1 MPDNRL
7 RASFQRK
14 ISPVSSPN
22 WDTVAIVGVGLI
34 GCSLGLAL
42 LQRKLA
48 RRVIGVGRRESSLAA
63 AMEVGAVD
71 AVTTDLAEGVR
82 EASAVVVC
90 TPVSRIAED
99 IVRAAAAAPAGA
111 LLTDAGSVKQ
121 SVVQGVVELAR
132 QQSLMPEKLRFVG
145 SHPLAGSE
153 KSGPQYATADLFVGR
168 MVLIT
173 PEEDTDPAITAE
185 ATALWQAAGA
195 VVQTMSPAEHD
206 QILAST
212 SHLPHVVASVLAAG
226 IPTPWW
232 AFSAGGLRDTT
243 RIAAGDPELWRQIV
257 MANREALLGRLQ
269 QFEHDLAEFRTALA
283 AGDGDRLLQLLALG
297 KEHRDALGN

>member
-1 MPDNRL
+1 MRGNRC

-34 GCSLGLAL
+34 GGSLGLAL
-42 LQRKLA
+42 RQRKLA
-48 RRVIGVGRRESSLAA
+48 RRVIGVGRRQSSLVAA
-63 AMEVGAVD
+63 LDVGAVD
-71 AVTTDLAEGVR
+71 ATTTDLAEGVR

-99 IVRAAAAAPAGA
+99 IVRAAAAAPPGT

-121 SVVQGVVELAR
+121 SVVVGVAELAR
-132 QQSLMPEKLRFVG
+132 QQSLSPDKLRFVG

-173 PEEDTDPAITAE
+173 PEDDTDPAITAE
-185 ATALWQAAGA
+185 ATALWEAVGA
-195 VVQTMSPAEHD
+195 VVQTMPPAEHD

-226 IPTPWW
+226 IPGPWW

-243 RIAAGDPELWRQIV
+243 RIAAGDPELWRQILL
-257 MANREALLGRLQ
+257 ANREALLGRLQ
-269 QFEHDLAEFRTALA
+269 HFERDLAEFRAALA
-283 AGDGDRLLQLLALG
+283 AGDGDRLFQLLALG
-297 KEHRDALGN
+297 KEQRDALGN

>member
-1 MPDNRL
+1 MRGNRC

-34 GCSLGLAL
+34 GGSLGLAL
-42 LQRKLA
+42 RQRKLA
-48 RRVIGVGRRESSLAA
+48 RRVIGVGRRASSLAA
-63 AMEVGAVD
+63 ALDVGAVD
-71 AVTTDLAEGVR
+71 ATTTDLAEGVR

-99 IVRAAAAAPAGA
+99 IVLAAAAAPPGT

-121 SVVQGVVELAR
+121 SVVQGVAELAR
-132 QQSLMPEKLRFVG
+132 QQSLKPGKLRFVG

-173 PEEDTDPAITAE
+173 PEDDTDPAITAE
-185 ATALWQAAGA
+185 ATALWEAVGA
-195 VVQTMSPAEHD
+195 VVQTMPPAEHD
-206 QILAST
+206 QILAGT

-226 IPTPWW
+226 IPGPWW

-257 MANREALLGRLQ
+257 LANREALLGRLQ
-269 QFEHDLAEFRTALA
+269 HFERDLAEFRAALA
-283 AGDGDRLLQLLALG
+283 AGDGDRLFQLLALG
-297 KEHRDALGN
+297 KEQRDALGN

>member
-1 MPDNRL
+1 MPDNRR

-34 GCSLGLAL
+34 GGSLGLAL
-42 LQRKLA
+42 RQRKLA

>member
-1 MPDNRL
+1 MRGNRC

-34 GCSLGLAL
+34 GGSLGLAL
-42 LQRKLA
+42 RQRKLA
-48 RRVIGVGRRESSLAA
+48 RRVIGVGRRASSLAA
-63 AMEVGAVD
+63 ALDVGAVD
-71 AVTTDLAEGVR
+71 ATTTDLAEGVR

-99 IVRAAAAAPAGA
+99 IVLAAAAAPPGT

-121 SVVQGVVELAR
+121 SVVQGVAELAQ
-132 QQSLMPEKLRFVG
+132 QQSLKPGKLRFVG

-173 PEEDTDPAITAE
+173 PEDDTDPAITAE
-185 ATALWQAAGA
+185 ATALWEAVGA
-195 VVQTMSPAEHD
+195 VVQTMPPAEHD
-206 QILAST
+206 QILAGT

-226 IPTPWW
+226 IPGPWW
-232 AFSAGGLRDTT
+232 TFSAGGLRDTT

-257 MANREALLGRLQ
+257 LANREALLGRLQ
-269 QFEHDLAEFRTALA
+269 HFERDLAEFRAALA
-283 AGDGDRLLQLLALG
+283 AGDGDRLFQLLALG
-297 KEHRDALGN
+297 KEQRDALGN